1 VKYKFVELSAVTDE
15 SLEKVVNEWAE
26 NGWLLD
32 RIHFTSNGS
41 SRRPSMAFV
50 QFVREGEAEPDE
62 DPRDS

>member
-1 VKYKFVELSAVTDE
+1 MKYKFVELSAVTDD
-15 SLEKVVNEWAE
+15 SLEKVVNEWTE

-50 QFVREGEAEPDE
+50 QFVREE
-62 DPRDS
+62 DTEDDGT

>member
-1 VKYKFVELSAVTDE
+1 MKYKFVELSAVTDD
-15 SLEKVVNEWAE
+15 SLEKVVNEWTE

-50 QFVREGEAEPDE
+50 QFVREEDTEDE
-62 DPRDS
+62 GT